1 METVWLVLGIVIL
14 ALTLLD
20 VFLTALNYDESG
32 FIAGP
37 LAAGQWRL
45 LRRATRRMSRRW
57 RPLALRQVTGLQ
69 IMVTVVAWLF
79 GVILGFGL
87 IYYGQMSR
95 TAFSVSG
102 TGAGLDLFNA
112 LYFSAAQLSTVG
124 GSSLT
129 AETNVLRFLSI
140 AETLS
145 GVVLVSLI
153 LTFLL
158 GVYDVVRDLRA
169 LSAQFF
175 SAERG
180 AGSPVASLAP
190 YFQQGQPTGLDGHL
204 DGIASSFSSYTD
216 GLRLHHAAYYFQ
228 SGRDQFALPYAI
240 RMLGGTLGALRW
252 GLPSGH
258 PATLLPGLVP
268 LSFQFLEFG
277 EYLQK
282 RVRWASHDVPEV
294 VSAAEFAQLVRPG
307 NRHRRQN
314 EWVARFVD
322 LAQDMAELAAIEPL
336 DDLDDAYRRY
346 CAWLPFAY
354 RAQQVTLAVSQDLDY
369 QPIIVT
375 DKPVSILHSDDAL
388 ALATLEQ
395 DVPEPL
401 VGASPAGRPAGRSRL
416 ARWST
421 FVDQHLSLVDPGYA
435 RLRSAGRAVLAAG
448 AAVVSLYFLFEAT
461 GRSGIQPA
469 MFGGFV
475 AMLSTGISVDR
486 TIRARKVTSVLLIVP
501 LTLVVVLGALV
512 SDSPAW
518 TAVLVVGVATV
529 GVWVGRFGPR
539 WAALGQVTFMTY
551 YFALILRLHLT
562 DVVMYVAAALLGIA
576 WAWILNYV
584 LLPERPRKVLRSG
597 IDAFGRRLVTAMDSL
612 IDAVSWARWD
622 PDVRKRV
629 ALDMRDV
636 HRGAAFLTGQ
646 LTGDATATG
655 VDPARSAE
663 LRLHLF
669 DTELAAVNLMS
680 AARNVTGTAVPLEL
694 RGRLAGRIELLQA
707 HLAEIAER
715 PVDGSGPA
723 PASRLAPWHSDQPP
737 ADWPRAAR
745 VLYKSTNELYRAA
758 DVLRTAEAGALD
770 PDVQALATAAAPDS
784 PVDDAELDE
793 LLPGP
798 AAPSG
803 GSKQLSPTARR
814 AVQAGVATGAALGLG
829 EAVSTTHQYWATLAA
844 YQVLGGSDGETFV
857 KGAQRVAGTVVGAA
871 VGFGVAI
878 FTGADPAVIVPL
890 LAVAVFA
897 STYYRPV
904 SPAVSNFWTTMIF
917 ALLYEFLG
925 RLTTLAL
932 EIRVLETL
940 FGAAV
945 ALLVAW
951 LVLPTHT
958 RSKLDK
964 DIRTLLRDIETV
976 MVACLS
982 ELEGGTKISSKA
994 VERRLLVINQDVRQ
1008 INATAAPLRR
1018 TPGAFEV
1025 GGIEG
1030 QLTALWSLTYYT
1042 RHLARAVTRL
1052 HEATTTLSPQDWA
1065 TLRHTTSTNISAL
1078 REALEGRVPAT
1089 VTQDLGTEED
1099 LAPEQDA
1106 AGSARDTA
1114 GPARAQDLVLREV
1127 ERINQTLVV
1136 LIETYAPG
1144 ATGKDVAM
1152 DTAPL

>member
-14 ALTLLD
+14 SLTLLD

-37 LAAGQWRL
+37 LAEGQWRL
-45 LRRATRRMSRRW
+45 LRRVTRRMSRRW

-87 IYYGQMSR
+87 IYYGQMTK

-102 TGAGLDLFNA
+102 TGASLDFFNA
-112 LYFSAAQLSTVG
+112 MYFSAAQLSTVG

-129 AETNVLRFLSI
+129 AETDVLRFLSI
-140 AETLS
+140 AETLT

-158 GVYDVVRDLRA
+158 GVYDVIRDLRA

-190 YFQQGQPTGLDGHL
+190 FFHQGEPSGLDGHV
-204 DGIASSFSSYTD
+204 DGIADSFSSYTD

-252 GLPSGH
+252 GLPTGH
-258 PATLLPGLVP
+258 RATATPGLVP
-268 LSFQFLEFG
+268 LTFQFLEFG

-282 RVRWASHDVPEV
+282 RLRWTSHAVPEV
-294 VSAAEFAQLVRPG
+294 VSAEEFADLARSG
-307 NRHRRQN
+307 HHRGRQD
-314 EWVARFVD
+314 EWVARFVQLD
-322 LAQDMAELAAIEPL
+322 RDMADLAAIQPL
-336 DDLDDAYRRY
+336 ADLDDAYRRY
-346 CAWLPFAY
+346 TEWLPFAY
-354 RAQQVTLAVSQDLDY
+354 RAQQITFAVSRDLDY

-388 ALATLEQ
+388 ALQTLEQ
-395 DVPEPL
+395 DVPGPL
-401 VGASPAGRPAGRSRL
+401 VEPGSHAEKETRSRL
-416 ARWST
+416 ARWET
-421 FVDQHLSLVDPGYA
+421 FVDQHVSLVDPGYA
-435 RLRSAGRAVLAAG
+435 RLRSAGRAVLAAA
-448 AAVVSLYFLFEAT
+448 AAVLSLYLLFEAT
-461 GRSGIQPA
+461 GRDGLQPA

-475 AMLSTGISVDR
+475 AMLTTGISVDKTLR
-486 TIRARKVTSVLLIVP
+486 GRKITSVLLILP
-501 LTLVVVLGALV
+501 ITLVVALGALV
-512 SDSPAW
+512 SDSPVW
-518 TAVLVVGVATV
+518 TAVLVVAVAV
-529 GVWVGRFGPR
+529 LGVWLGRFGLR
-539 WAALGQVTFMTY
+539 WAALGQVTFMAY

-562 DVVMYVAAALLGIA
+562 DVLLYIAAALLGIA
-576 WAWILNYV
+576 WAYVLNYV
-584 LLPERPRKVLRSG
+584 LLPERPRKVLQSG
-597 IDAFGRRLVTAMDSL
+597 VDGFGRRLVTAMDSL

-622 PDVRKRV
+622 PDIRKRV
-629 ALDMRDV
+629 ALDMRDL
-636 HRGAAFLTGQ
+636 HRGAAFLAGQ
-646 LTGDATATG
+646 LTGDENATG

-707 HLAEIAER
+707 HLAEIAAR
-715 PVDGSGPA
+715 PVDGSA
-723 PASRLAPWHSDQPP
+723 PTTTPPHLAPWQNDPP
-737 ADWPRAAR
+737 PPDWPRAAR
-745 VLYKSTNELYRAA
+745 LFHKSTNELYRAA
-758 DVLRTAEAGALD
+758 DALRTAEVAGLD
-770 PDVQALATAAAPDS
+770 PDAPPLATVDPDDS
-784 PVDDAELDE
+784 QVDDAELDE
-793 LLPGP
+793 LLPAP
-798 AAPSG
+798 ASPSDG
-803 GSKQLSPTARR
+803 RKPMSPVTKR
-814 AVQAGVATGAALGLG
+814 AIQAGVATGAALGLG

-857 KGAQRVAGTVVGAA
+857 KGAQRIAGTVVGAA

-878 FTGADPAVIVPL
+878 LTGSDPSVIVPL

-951 LVLPTHT
+951 LVFPTHT
-958 RSKLDK
+958 RAKLDK
-964 DIRTLLRDIETV
+964 DIKKLLHDIEIV
-976 MVACLS
+976 MVASLR
-982 ELEGGTKISSKA
+982 ELEGGTKISRKA
-994 VERRLLVINQDVRQ
+994 VEKRLLVINQDVRQ

-1042 RHLARAVTRL
+1042 RHLARAVTRMI
-1052 HEATTTLSPQDWA
+1052 AAGDNLSTEDWA
-1065 TLRHTTSTNISAL
+1065 SLRRVTSANVSAL
-1078 REALEGRVPAT
+1078 REALDGRVPTT
-1089 VTQDLGTEED
+1089 VQEDLGVSSE
-1099 LAPEQDA
+1099 
-1106 AGSARDTA
+1106 GDTA
-1114 GPARAQDLVLREV
+1114 GEPARARDLVLREV
-1127 ERINQTLVV
+1127 ERINQTLTV

-1144 ATGKDVAM
+1144 ATGKDTTV